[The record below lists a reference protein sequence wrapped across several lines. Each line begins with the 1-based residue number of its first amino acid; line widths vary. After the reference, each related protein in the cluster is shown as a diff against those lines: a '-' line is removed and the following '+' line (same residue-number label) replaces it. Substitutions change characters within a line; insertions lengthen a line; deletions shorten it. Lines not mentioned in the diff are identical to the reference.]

1 MPFLQS
7 FLSLAAAGMMMAS
20 SSLMVAAP
28 QQDANGLLFLA
39 NRHWTVS
46 AHYAPE
52 VVDSGVR
59 GQVRFM
65 RKDAADALK
74 EMFDACR
81 AETGVTLL
89 SVSGYRSYQK
99 QANIYRRKLRSVKG
113 NEAKAQEYV
122 APPGAS
128 EHQLGLAMDIGQL
141 NKSSLNQAFGKTKGG
156 QWAREN
162 SWRFGFILRYDEPWE
177 AVTGYKFEPWHF
189 RFVGR
194 ENALR
199 IHEANIPLETWLQE
213 YRVQVL
219 LELLAGP

>member
-1 MPFLQS
+1 MSFLQS

-20 SSLMVAAP
+20 SSLMAAAP
-28 QQDANGLLFLA
+28 QQDVNGLLFLA
-39 NRHWTVS
+39 NRHWMVS

-65 RKDAADALK
+65 REDAAAALK
-74 EMFDACR
+74 EMFDACK

-128 EHQLGLAMDIGQL
+128 EHQLGLAMDIGQV
-141 NKSSLNQAFGKTKGG
+141 NKTSLNRAFGDTKGG
-156 QWAREN
+156 RWAREN

-189 RFVGR
+189 RYVGR
-194 ENALR
+194 ENAQI
-199 IHEANIPLETWLQE
+199 IHEANVPLETWLQG
-213 YRVQVL
+213 YRIQVL
-219 LELLAGP
+219 QNLLTGP